1 MESLHSKSYTVTQYL
16 ARYFLSIDVGTR
28 ILTVT
33 EFLESVDVARGTI
46 QNGLQILKDA
56 KAIQLSSHGKMGT
69 FLSSK
74 NKRVL
79 MSFAGMS
86 FIVGVMPLP
95 YSKLYEGLSSG
106 IIECMSTEIKLPV
119 NMAYMRGAQKR
130 IELVLDGRYDF
141 AIVSMYAAKEFAAKK
156 PNLIQIAADFGS
168 KSYLKGHTLILTDFT
183 KHRIEP
189 GMRVAIDYDS
199 IDQTQLTLNACK
211 GINVTLVP
219 LSYTQFTTSL
229 INKTVDAAIWNA
241 DEIDRSLNG
250 LKTVDIEMDT
260 LDNTVAVMVVSS
272 QRDELAK
279 IISESLILAD
289 VLKIQNEVCAGSRI
303 PQY

>member
-1 MESLHSKSYTVTQYL
+1 MWI
-16 ARYFLSIDVGTR
+16 AP
-28 ILTVT
+28 
-33 EFLESVDVARGTI
+33 A
-46 QNGLQILKDA
+46 A
-56 KAIQLSSHGKMGT
+56 
-69 FLSSK
+69 
-74 NKRVL
+74 
-79 MSFAGMS
+79 
-86 FIVGVMPLP
+86 
-95 YSKLYEGLSSG
+95 
-106 IIECMSTEIKLPV
+106 ST
-119 NMAYMRGAQKR
+119 
-130 IELVLDGRYDF
+130 
-141 AIVSMYAAKEFAAKK
+141 
-156 PNLIQIAADFGS
+156 
-168 KSYLKGHTLILTDFT
+168 
-183 KHRIEP
+183 
-189 GMRVAIDYDS
+189 
-199 IDQTQLTLNACK
+199 
-211 GINVTLVP
+211 TLVP